1 MASQYP
7 LAGLRILLV
16 EDEYFTAHETQRVI
30 ERAGGAVVGPFGQ
43 LPEVMETGLTQP
55 LDAAVIDIGLRGET
69 AYRLAE
75 ALDARGVPY
84 LFATGYDAAAVPEQ
98 FSGVPLLQKPF
109 REPQLVRLVAEL
121 RDAQTS
127 VGETSGA

>member
-1 MASQYP
+1 MAAQYP

-16 EDEYFTAHETQRVI
+16 EDEYFTAQETQRVI

-43 LPEVMETGLTQP
+43 LPEVMETGLDEP

-84 LFATGYDAAAVPEQ
+84 LFATGYDQAAVPER
-98 FSGVPLLQKPF
+98 FSAVPLLQKPF

-121 RDAQTS
+121 RDGPAC
-127 VGETSGA
+127 VGAENRA